1 MDSGRSSNGRP
12 YQCMS
17 VSQWKPNSAVN
28 MSWNIIKRHTG
39 KVSNTSDV
47 IGKVK
52 TVSRWSKSATG
63 GGLTWSVVMVRA
75 PQISRSHSGP
85 VSPLLLSTA
94 TREQGGINCAQHCKR
109 IFSTYMIIDYRMTG
123 PFIPTY
129 VASHFYC
136 RGYSLTQV
144 HCSGNAG
151 EHFDPFY

>member
-1 MDSGRSSNGRP
+1 MHVCVAMETKLCRT
-12 YQCMS
+12 Y
-17 VSQWKPNSAVN
+17 
-28 MSWNIIKRHTG
+28 TG

-94 TREQGGINCAQHCKR
+94 TREQGDSPELGTSTVLNIA
-109 IFSTYMIIDYRMTG
+109 STYLAYHT
-123 PFIPTY
+123 
-129 VASHFYC
+129 
-136 RGYSLTQV
+136 
-144 HCSGNAG
+144 
-151 EHFDPFY
+151 